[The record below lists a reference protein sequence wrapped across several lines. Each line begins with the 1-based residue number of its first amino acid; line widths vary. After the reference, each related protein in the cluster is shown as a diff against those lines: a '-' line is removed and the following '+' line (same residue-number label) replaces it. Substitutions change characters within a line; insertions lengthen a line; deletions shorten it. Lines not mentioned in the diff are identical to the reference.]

1 MISVSNKTVSYI
13 SKIGLTVLVIYTVG
27 FFAYKTVM
35 YYKIA
40 FEKEKLEIVLQE
52 KRTHTNNIKSQVEL
66 SKKKIETLEKQ
77 YITKEEL
84 EVKVKDIFGRM
95 SVLDYEL
102 KYLDAKKMCIDRH
115 IIVAQVSAQ
124 SENGLKAA
132 EGILSYIGK
141 IKKSDKN
148 DTIYFVDYIST
159 PKDIK

>member
-95 SVLDYEL
+95 SILDYEL
-102 KYLDAKKMCIDRH
+102 KYLDSKKMCIDRH